1 MPPRGRIR
9 NYKQPLPP
17 LAAAPRSEP
26 TVSNLLR
33 SFETV
38 VRSAERYCSG
48 CGPHSRILHF
58 AVLRAAPA
66 RSSAMR
72 PAFRRWTASGK
83 LPVATAA
90 ACRLFF
96 LVFLYWGKEQSFARV
111 FGGRKGDVRRQRAY
125 RRKQK
130 FASLIF
136 DSGKRFCPEGT
147 VAVAVGI
154 RRPYIS
160 LRSGAAPARPCAKRP
175 AFRRWTASG
184 KLPGATPL
192 RGYSFLFFFIF

>member
-1 MPPRGRIR
+1 MRIAYFDR
-9 NYKQPLPP
+9 RKRFCP
-17 LAAAPRSEP
+17 EG
-26 TVSNLLR
+26 TVAVAVGIRRPYISLR
-33 SFETV
+33 S
-38 VRSAERYCSG
+38 G
-48 CGPHSRILHF
+48 
-58 AVLRAAPA
+58 AAPA
-66 RSSAMR
+66 RPCAKR

-83 LPVATAA
+83 LPAATAA

-136 DSGKRFCPEGT
+136 DSGKRFCSVGT

-160 LRSGAAPARPCAKRP
+160 LRSGAAPARPCAQRP

-184 KLPGATPL
+184 KLPVAMPL
-192 RGYSFLFFFIF
+192 KRLPF